1 MCLPRLAGTVPVTI
15 GENSVQMKIGVTIP
29 GENSV
34 QMKIGGSART
44 MQKIEQKIMQQIE
57 DMLNAALAQWGRRCL
72 VRNVDRAMSVTM
84 NEAKTQRGGKTPTK
98 NPGTLPGVLFASEAN
113 LSSSDSSSV
122 PLPTPAEQPQ
132 RAEAGAKSGRAAGSG
147 VARDVASASDVASP
161 PTYRVKSLYTGPP
174 P

>member
-1 MCLPRLAGTVPVTI
+1 MCLPRLAGTVPVII
-15 GENSVQMKIGVTIP
+15 GENSVHRMIGVTTPGEKIVNRMIGVTIP

-34 QMKIGGSART
+34 QMKIGNSARI

-57 DMLNAALAQWGRRCL
+57 DMLNAALVQWGRRCL

-84 NEAKTQRGGKTPTK
+84 NEPKTQRGEKTPTK
-98 NPGTLPGVLFASEAN
+98 NPGTLPGVLFASEDN

-132 RAEAGAKSGRAAGSG
+132 RAEAGGKEWESGGERRREG
-147 VARDVASASDVASP
+147 R
-161 PTYRVKSLYTGPP
+161 RVGK
-174 P
+174 